1 MKLLLNADRF
11 ERIGAGGLRC
21 DYRDIAQTISDPANL
36 RSIFA
41 ALSDSRGSGAFAA
54 PLRRVTIQRR
64 CSGNQKPAAHY
75 LIQHSDN
82 MMNLPNPPCR
92 KALPGL
98 LWLVGLVLLA
108 PGAIQARADVIMQT
122 RDDSDFTLRRY
133 HANGDYLMLWIAPEY
148 GLRPGHSELATRLAE
163 RGIEVWQV
171 NLLENLFMTQNTLSQ
186 RQLDGTYAAELAA
199 LIHARTHKRI
209 FLAGDSYAA
218 ATALRAA
225 RLAQQ
230 RQPATPWL
238 AGAILFTPFTYA
250 SIPPLG
256 QAPDFMPI
264 VDATNIPLMI
274 YQSRKSLTTVHFDEL
289 LSRLR
294 THGGP
299 VYTKMLPQIT
309 SLFYEEP
316 VSPEM
321 RQSANSVAETLTMVA
336 PRLAAHAM
344 PQQTIALA
352 HGKPG
357 KASGIDI
364 YLRPYEGNIRPE
376 VIDLVDV
383 NGQRF
388 RRDDFSDKV
397 TLINFW
403 ATWCPPCV
411 EEIPSLNRLQQAMQG
426 QPFELISINYA
437 EDPVTVSAFMRKVNV
452 EFPVLMDITGEYARR
467 WNIITYPSTFVLDS
481 RGVIRYGVNAAIAWD
496 DAQVIDMLKAL
507 ARDGR

>member
-1 MKLLLNADRF
+1 
-11 ERIGAGGLRC
+11 
-21 DYRDIAQTISDPANL
+21 
-36 RSIFA
+36 
-41 ALSDSRGSGAFAA
+41 
-54 PLRRVTIQRR
+54 
-64 CSGNQKPAAHY
+64 
-75 LIQHSDN
+75 
-82 MMNLPNPPCR
+82 MMRNLPVPTFR
-92 KALPGL
+92 YLLPGL
-98 LWLVGLVLLA
+98 MWVLAVVLLT
-108 PGAIQARADVIMQT
+108 PGAIQAQT
-122 RDDSDFTLRRY
+122 EVNIPSSDDSDFTLTRFG
-133 HANGDYLMLWIAPEY
+133 ANGDYLMLWIAPEY
-148 GLRPGHSELATRLAE
+148 GLRAAHAELATRLAE
-163 RGIEVWQV
+163 RGIEVWLV

-186 RQLDGTYAAELAA
+186 RQLNGAYAAELAA
-199 LIHARTHKRI
+199 LIHARTNKRI
-209 FLAGDSYAA
+209 FLVGDSYAA

-225 RLAQQ
+225 RLVQQ
-230 RQPATPWL
+230 QQPATPWL

-294 THGGP
+294 AHGNP
-299 VYTKMLPQIT
+299 VYTKMLPNIT
-309 SLFYEEP
+309 SLFYDEP
-316 VSPEM
+316 ASPEM
-321 RQSANSVAETLTMVA
+321 RQSANSVAATLA
-336 PRLAAHAM
+336 RLAPLLATHAV
-344 PQQTIALA
+344 PQQAIALA
-352 HGKPG
+352 HDNAT

-364 YLRPYEGNIRPE
+364 YLRPYEGNIRPG
-376 VIDLVDV
+376 VIDLLDVD
-383 NGQRF
+383 GQRF
-388 RRDDFSDKV
+388 RRDNFSNKV

-467 WNIITYPSTFVLDS
+467 WNVITYPSTFVLDT

-496 DAQVIDMLKAL
+496 DAQVIERLSEL